1 MLSERVLPLSCEA
14 VYSEGT
20 SAKWYASHSSLCHL
34 LPPLA
39 TSAFLSLCPSVYSGW
54 GFFFQLYL
62 FHPNPPTYKTFFY
75 HHTKAAMYFFVS
87 CLLPRLTHVLA
98 LCRPR
103 LLHHSPHIPP
113 LLLQAAIMCLSAARY
128 GCEWGPFS
136 IPPAIYLTLGWLQV
150 QERGVAPSPDACDGW
165 EAWIPAGPP
174 KQLLCGS
181 ISRTV
186 MERVHLLCWW
196 HRTHVFDEVPDT
208 SVCAERW
215 ALKMVVSFMS
225 LYEFQVK
232 SW

>member
-1 MLSERVLPLSCEA
+1 MPLTPLFA
-14 VYSEGT
+14 T
-20 SAKWYASHSSLCHL
+20 SSLL
-34 LPPLA
+34 LQLVR
-39 TSAFLSLCPSVYSGW
+39 FCLSVQVFTQDGA
-54 GFFFQLYL
+54 FFFQLYL

-181 ISRTV
+181 TSRTV
-186 MERVHLLCWW
+186 MERVRLLC
-196 HRTHVFDEVPDT
+196 
-208 SVCAERW
+208 
-215 ALKMVVSFMS
+215 
-225 LYEFQVK
+225 
-232 SW
+232 